1 MSKPANHALSFVAI
15 LLFASLSPL
24 AFVASAHPSIELS
37 LDKSHVVIQEGYSDN
52 VTLTIH
58 NNGTSIESYNVTLDL
73 INLPSVWN
81 VTSVNETVD
90 NVLPTFSADTSFI
103 VRLDAGAIPSDSG
116 SFDIIITEPDGD
128 VSSNIT
134 VYVSVEPSYATSV
147 SFNSMNGPLQQMSA
161 GTSMNYTVDVWND
174 GNIEDTILLDVDVEP
189 DLAAFWNGWS
199 NNTGGNNSGGNSTGN
214 NSGDNGSGNN
224 SGGNN
229 TGGNN
234 SGGGNGTGNNSGGN
248 NTGGNNSNNNSG
260 SSYPANILML
270 GNSYIY
276 TNNIDQLL
284 HDMLNVTGQHNNTES
299 LTGGGMR
306 LSQHWDNVNT
316 SGNSWNT
323 TLRENNEEWD
333 YVILHDQS
341 QIPGF
346 YRTSPDWIDS
356 KNAAVNLSEAIEDE
370 NSEAILMMTWGRRN
384 GDMNNPLIYGNF
396 TMMQDR
402 LEQGYIDFRD
412 NMTTP
417 SRDVWIAPVGL
428 AFKHIHDKINLTGVD
443 PTLSGS
449 TFFDLYTSD
458 GSHPSLSGSYLAACV
473 LFATMTGDSPVGS
486 NDTISLS
493 SSLKLELQQAA
504 AATVFNETS
513 HLNYPWQNSGSSIG
527 PTSQSNRAIPPGW
540 SVLFNNSQ
548 LTDVPASSHVQT
560 TIQVSIPSDATP
572 GFYGFNLYSASTKG
586 NVSSYSTMVIEVV
599 AENNISAVFL
609 DQDSDFIPGMTTQS
623 SIQVT
628 NLGNAELDV
637 DWNIEV
643 LSGPCNISLIST
655 SSNNFAPD
663 DVVDL
668 DIQVIVDSQSTSDDE
683 CISRLIGVA
692 SLGEQQYISP
702 NFDFTIG
709 IDEKVEFELTGPV
722 GSVTVTPGTPASYQL
737 RLNNTGSEQ
746 VEYFLDIGSTT
757 GLTTALSSSS
767 GVVVDA
773 GSVGVWNLTTDSD
786 AGMVGEYN
794 QIFSV
799 TYGDF
804 TEELTLVIEVD
815 EVPLVSLSGPLDGRI
830 SIIPGESSSIDLE
843 LSNIGTQ
850 DLNLSATVSGLPT
863 GAQVTFDP
871 TVAELVPGQSITIN
885 MTIALI
891 STSSSGVH
899 SITVN
904 YGSVNASASLNL
916 ELQIADSVG
925 LTVNSVTS
933 SISAGPLSSVDYTF
947 EVTNLGSSQ
956 DTYFIELGYDNS
968 NNASTW
974 YEIILST
981 TSVNLDPSSTEA
993 ISVSIRERSTGAP
1006 SNGVTV
1012 NIIVTSTNDETVSD
1026 YNTFNII
1033 PIQASAQLTI
1043 LEDYDGAKPGESVSG
1058 TVIVTNTGS
1067 GIDQFLLSTPGSN
1080 CGLSEIFTLD
1090 AGSSSQS
1097 FSWSCQVDNESTFG
1111 YESITFRVTS
1121 GARTTYVLEEVATY
1135 LVEPTWGDSGIVD
1148 LSFGTNYLS
1157 MSSSGGS
1164 STSFTIKNL
1173 ANAPVTGTLFILG
1186 NDDSIFDS
1194 SLTQINSNVS
1204 MNTFDLGSGESIVYE
1219 LVLNSRITE
1228 SASASIVI
1236 SASVEIDGSSYPAES
1251 NNLSV
1256 EIEGPELP
1264 PQGVDLL
1271 FGISLD
1277 KSQTIYT
1284 MFGGWVF
1291 AVLLLFL
1298 MNTLRKRRKAKST
1311 TSLESSDDIDEQDVK
1326 KQKPKKEKEVKAHT
1340 LGKNECRMSSDN
1352 KVTCPSCEARLGV
1365 PRGSV
1370 PPFKFTCP
1378 KCDTKIRVVESQKF

>member
-1 MSKPANHALSFVAI
+1 MSKSAVRALSFVAI

-24 AFVASAHPSIELS
+24 AFVGSAHPSIELS
-37 LDKSHVVIQEGYSDN
+37 LDKHHVVIQEGYSDN
-52 VTLTIH
+52 VTLTIN
-58 NNGTSIESYNVTLDL
+58 NNGSSIESYDIGLDL
-73 INLPSVWN
+73 ANLPSVWN

-103 VRLDAGAIPSDSG
+103 IRLDTGAMPSDTG
-116 SFDIIITEPDGD
+116 SFEIVVTEPDAGI
-128 VSSNIT
+128 SSSIT
-134 VYVSVEPSYATSV
+134 VYVTVEPSYATSI
-147 SFNSMNGPLQQMSA
+147 SFNSINGPLQQMGA
-161 GTSMNYTVDVWND
+161 GTSMNYTIDVSND

-189 DLAAFWNGWS
+189 DLAAFWSGWT
-199 NNTGGNNSGGNSTGN
+199 NNTGN
-214 NSGDNGSGNN
+214 NSSNNSGNN
-224 SGGNN
+224 SED
-229 TGGNN
+229 
-234 SGGGNGTGNNSGGN
+234 NGTGNNSGGN
-248 NTGGNNSNNNSG
+248 NTGGNNSSNNSG
-260 SSYPANILML
+260 TSYPANVLIF

-276 TNNIDQLL
+276 TNNVDNLL
-284 HDMLNVTGQHNNTES
+284 NDMLNVTGQHNNTDS
-299 LTGGGMR
+299 LTGGGMNF
-306 LSQHWDNVNT
+306 SQHWDNVNT

-333 YVILHDQS
+333 YVILQDQS

-346 YRTSPDWIDS
+346 YRTSPDWIGS
-356 KNAAVNLSEAIEDE
+356 KNAAINLAEAIEDE

-384 GDMNNPLIYGNF
+384 GDLNNPLLYGNF
-396 TMMQDR
+396 TLMQDR
-402 LEQGYIDFRD
+402 LEHGYIDFRD

-443 PTLSGS
+443 PTLSG

-458 GSHPSLSGSYLAACV
+458 GSHPSPSGSYLAACV
-473 LFATMTGDSPVGS
+473 LFATMTGESPVGS

-493 SSLKLELQQAA
+493 PSLKLELQQAA

-513 HLNYPWQNSGSSIG
+513 HLSYPWQNSASSIG

-540 SVLFNNSQ
+540 SVLFNDSQ
-548 LTDVPASSHVQT
+548 LADVPASSHVQT
-560 TIQVSIPSDATP
+560 TIQVSVPSDATP

-609 DQDSDFIPGMTTQS
+609 DQDANFIPGMTTQS
-623 SIQVT
+623 SIQIT

-637 DWNIEV
+637 DWTIEV
-643 LSGPCNISLIST
+643 LSGPCNISLISP
-655 SSNNFAPD
+655 SINNFAPD

-668 DIQVIVDSQSTSDDE
+668 DIQVIVDSNSNSVDE
-683 CISRLIGVA
+683 CISRLNGIA
-692 SLGEQQYISP
+692 SFGEQQYISP

-722 GSVTVTPGTPASYQL
+722 GSVEVTPGTPSSYEL

-746 VEYFLDIGSTT
+746 VEFFLDIGSTA
-757 GLTTALSSSS
+757 GLNTVLSSPS
-767 GVVVDA
+767 GVIVNA
-773 GSVGVWNLTTDSD
+773 GSVGIWNLTTDSD
-786 AGMVGEYN
+786 SGIVGPYN

-799 TYGDF
+799 TYGDV
-804 TEELTLVIEVD
+804 TEELTIVIEVA
-815 EVPLVSLSGPLDGRI
+815 EVPSVTLTGPLDGRI

-871 TVAELVPGQSITIN
+871 TVTELTTGQTITIN
-885 MTIALI
+885 MTVTLI
-891 STSSSGVH
+891 STASSGVH

-904 YGSVNASASLNL
+904 YGSLNASASLSL

-933 SISAGPLSSVDYTF
+933 SISAGPLSSVDYIF

-956 DTYFIELGYDNS
+956 DTFFIELGFDNS
-968 NNASTW
+968 NNASNW
-974 YEIILST
+974 YDIILST
-981 TSVNLDPSSTEA
+981 TSINLDSSSTQA
-993 ISVSIRERSTGAP
+993 ISVSLRERSIGAP
-1006 SNGVTV
+1006 SNGVPV
-1012 NIIVTSTNDETVSD
+1012 NLIVTSTNDETVFDS
-1026 YNTFNII
+1026 NTFNII

-1043 LEDYDGAKPGESVSG
+1043 LEDYDSAKPGESVSG
-1058 TVIVTNTGS
+1058 TVRVINSGS

-1097 FSWSCQVDNESTFG
+1097 FSWSCQVDNESVYG

-1121 GARTTYVLEEVATY
+1121 GARTNYVLEEVATY
-1135 LVEPTWGDSGIVD
+1135 LVEPNWGDSGIIE

-1164 STSFTIKNL
+1164 STSFTIKNM
-1173 ANAPVTGTLFILG
+1173 ANAPVSGTLFILG
-1186 NDDSIFDS
+1186 NDESMLEPT
-1194 SLTQINSNVS
+1194 LTQLNTNVS
-1204 MNTFDLGSGESIVYE
+1204 TNTFNLGSGESMIYE
-1219 LVLNSRITE
+1219 LLLNSRITE
-1228 SASASIVI
+1228 SGFASIVI
-1236 SASVEIDGSSYPAES
+1236 SANVEIDGTSYPAES
-1251 NNLSV
+1251 SNLSV

-1271 FGISLD
+1271 FGVSLD
-1277 KSQTIYT
+1277 KSQTIYS

-1291 AVLLLFL
+1291 SILLLLL
-1298 MNTLRKRRKAKST
+1298 MNSLRKRRKAKSKI
-1311 TSLESSDDIDEQDVK
+1311 SQQSSDDESDEQDVN
-1326 KQKPKKEKEVKAHT
+1326 KQKSKKEKVVKAHT
-1340 LGKNECRMSSDN
+1340 LGKNECRMTSDN
-1352 KVTCPSCEARLGV
+1352 KVICPSCEAKLGV

>member
-1 MSKPANHALSFVAI
+1 MSKPASHALSFVAV
-15 LLFASLSPL
+15 LLLASLSPL

-52 VTLTIH
+52 VTLTIN
-58 NNGTSIESYNVTLDL
+58 NNGSSIESYNISLDL
-73 INLPSVWN
+73 ANLPLVWN

-103 VRLDAGAIPSDSG
+103 IRLDTGAVPSDSG
-116 SFDIIITEPDGD
+116 SFDVIVTEPDAD
-128 VSSNIT
+128 VSSSIT

-189 DLAAFWNGWS
+189 DLAAFWSGWT
-199 NNTGGNNSGGNSTGN
+199 NN
-214 NSGDNGSGNN
+214 SGNN
-224 SGGNN
+224 SSNN
-229 TGGNN
+229 SGNN
-234 SGGGNGTGNNSGGN
+234 SVDNGTENNSGGN

-276 TNNIDQLL
+276 TNNVDELL

-306 LSQHWDNVNT
+306 LSQHWNNVHT
-316 SGNSWNT
+316 PGNSWNT
-323 TLRENNEEWD
+323 TLRENNEDWD
-333 YVILHDQS
+333 YVILQDQS

-346 YRTSPDWIDS
+346 YRTSPDWTDS
-356 KNAAVNLSEAIEDE
+356 KNAAVNLSAAIEDE
-370 NSEAILMMTWGRRN
+370 NSETILMMTWGRRN
-384 GDMNNPLIYGNF
+384 GDVNNPLLYGNF
-396 TMMQDR
+396 TLMQDR

-417 SRDVWIAPVGL
+417 TRDVWIAPVGL

-449 TFFDLYTSD
+449 TFFDLYNTD
-458 GSHPSLSGSYLAACV
+458 GSHPSVSGSYLAACV

-486 NDTISLS
+486 NDTVSLS
-493 SSLKLELQQAA
+493 ANLKLELQQAA

-513 HLNYPWQNSGSSIG
+513 HLTYPWQNSGSSIG

-540 SVLFNNSQ
+540 SVLFNDSQ
-548 LTDVPASSHVQT
+548 LADVAASTHAQT
-560 TIQVSIPSDATP
+560 TIQISVPSDAVP
-572 GFYGFNLYSASTKG
+572 GFYGFNLYSASAKG
-586 NVSSYSTMVIEVV
+586 NVSTYSTMVIEVV

-609 DQDSDFIPGMTTQS
+609 DQDSNFIPGMTTHTS
-623 SIQVT
+623 VQVT

-637 DWNIEV
+637 DWTLEV

-663 DVVDL
+663 DVIDL
-668 DIQVIVDSQSTSDDE
+668 DIQVIVDSNSSSADE
-683 CISRLIGVA
+683 CISRLNGIA
-692 SLGEQQYISP
+692 SFGDQQYVSP

-709 IDEKVEFELTGPV
+709 IDEKVEFEITGPV
-722 GSVTVTPGTPASYQL
+722 GSVKVTPGMPTAYEL
-737 RLNNTGSEQ
+737 RLNNTGSEE
-746 VEYFLDIGSTT
+746 VEFFLDIGSTS
-757 GLTTALSSSS
+757 GLTTALTSPS
-767 GVVVDA
+767 GVVIGA
-773 GSVGVWNLTTDSD
+773 GSVGTWNLTTNADS
-786 AGMVGEYN
+786 GMVGDYN

-799 TYGDF
+799 TYGSITD
-804 TEELTLVIEVD
+804 ELTIVIEVN
-815 EVPLVSLSGPLDGRI
+815 EVPSVSLTGPLDGRI
-830 SIIPGESSSIDLE
+830 SIIPGESSSVELE
-843 LSNIGTQ
+843 LTNIGTQ

-863 GAQVTFDP
+863 GAQVSFDP
-871 TVAELVPGQSITIN
+871 ISTELIPGQSTTIN
-885 MTIALI
+885 MTVSLI

-899 SITVN
+899 TLTVN
-904 YGSVNASASLNL
+904 YGSVNASASISL

-947 EVTNLGSSQ
+947 EITNLGSSQ
-956 DTYFIELGYDNS
+956 DTFFIELGYDNS
-968 NNASTW
+968 NNASNW
-974 YEIILST
+974 YDIILST
-981 TSVNLDPSSTEA
+981 TSVNLEPSNTLA
-993 ISVSIRERSTGAP
+993 ITVSIRERSIGAP
-1006 SNGVTV
+1006 ANGVP
-1012 NIIVTSTNDETVSD
+1012 VTIQVSSTNDETVSD
-1026 YNTFNII
+1026 FNTFNII

-1067 GIDQFLLSTPGSN
+1067 GIDQFLLSTPGSS

-1090 AGSSSQS
+1090 AGASSQS
-1097 FSWSCQVDNESTFG
+1097 FSWSCQVDNESTYG

-1121 GARTTYVLEEVATY
+1121 GARTTYVHEEVATY
-1135 LVEPTWGDSGIVD
+1135 LVEPSWGSSGIVD
-1148 LSFGTNYLS
+1148 LAFGTEYLS

-1164 STSFTIKNL
+1164 STTFTITNL
-1173 ANAPVTGTLFILG
+1173 ANAPVTGTMTIFG
-1186 NDDSIFDS
+1186 DDKSMFDT
-1194 SLTQINSNVS
+1194 SLTPINSNIS
-1204 MNTFDLGSGESIVYE
+1204 TDTFNLGSGESMVYE
-1219 LVLNSRITE
+1219 LLLNSRITE
-1228 SASASIVI
+1228 SGFASIVI
-1236 SASVEIDGSSYPAES
+1236 LANVEIDGSSYPAES

-1271 FGISLD
+1271 FGVSLD
-1277 KSQTIYT
+1277 KSQTVYT
-1284 MFGGWVF
+1284 MFGGWIF
-1291 AVLLLFL
+1291 SILLIFL
-1298 MNTLRKRRKAKST
+1298 MVTLRRRRKAK
-1311 TSLESSDDIDEQDVK
+1311 TSNSINDDEIDEQDVK
-1326 KQKPKKEKEVKAHT
+1326 QQKPKKEKEVKAHT
-1340 LGKNECRMSSDN
+1340 LGKNECRMTSDN
-1352 KVTCPSCEARLGV
+1352 KVICPSCEAKLGV

-1378 KCDTKIRVVESQKF
+1378 KCDSKIRVVESQKF

>member
-1 MSKPANHALSFVAI
+1 MSKPASRALSFVAI

-58 NNGTSIESYNVTLDL
+58 NNGSSIESYNITLDL
-73 INLPSVWN
+73 TNLPSVWN
-81 VTSVNETVD
+81 ITSVNETVD
-90 NVLPTFSADTSFI
+90 NVLPTFSADTSLI
-103 VRLDAGAIPSDSG
+103 IRLDTGAVPSDSG
-116 SFDIIITEPDGD
+116 SFDIVVTEPDAD
-128 VSSNIT
+128 VSSSIT

-147 SFNSMNGPLQQMSA
+147 SFNSMNGPLQQMGA

-189 DLAAFWNGWS
+189 DLAAFWSGWT
-199 NNTGGNNSGGNSTGN
+199 NNTGN
-214 NSGDNGSGNN
+214 NSSNNSGNN
-224 SGGNN
+224 SEDNN
-229 TGGNN
+229 
-234 SGGGNGTGNNSGGN
+234 TGNNSGGN

-276 TNNIDQLL
+276 TNNVDELL
-284 HDMLNVTGQHNNTES
+284 HDMLNVTGQHNNTDS

-306 LSQHWDNVNT
+306 LSQHWDNVNS

-323 TLRENNEEWD
+323 TLRENNEEWN
-333 YVILHDQS
+333 YVILQDQS

-356 KNAAVNLSEAIEDE
+356 KNAAVNLAEAIEDE
-370 NSEAILMMTWGRRN
+370 NSEAVLMMTWGRRN
-384 GDMNNPLIYGNF
+384 GDANNPLLYGNF
-396 TMMQDR
+396 TLMQDR

-493 SSLKLELQQAA
+493 ANLKLELQQAA

-513 HLNYPWQNSGSSIG
+513 NINYPWQNSGSSIG
-527 PTSQSNRAIPPGW
+527 PTSQSNRVIPPGW
-540 SVLFNNSQ
+540 SVLFNDSQ
-548 LTDVPASSHVQT
+548 LADVPASSHVQT
-560 TIQVSIPSDATP
+560 TIQISVPSDASP
-572 GFYGFNLYSASTKG
+572 GFYGYNLYSASTKG
-586 NVSSYSTMVIEVV
+586 NVSTYSTMVIEVV

-609 DQDSDFIPGMTTQS
+609 DQDSNFIPGMTTQS
-623 SIQVT
+623 SVQVT
-628 NLGNAELDV
+628 NLGNAELDI
-637 DWNIEV
+637 DWTIEV
-643 LSGPCNISLIST
+643 LSGPCNVSLIST
-655 SSNNFAPD
+655 STNNFAPG

-668 DIQVIVDSQSTSDDE
+668 DIQVIVDSNSSSVDE
-683 CISRLIGVA
+683 CISRLNGVA
-692 SLGEQQYISP
+692 SFGEQHYISP

-722 GSVTVTPGTPASYQL
+722 GSVKVTPGTPNSYEL
-737 RLNNTGSEQ
+737 RLNNTGSEE
-746 VEYFLDIGSTT
+746 VEFFLDIGSTA
-757 GLTTALSSSS
+757 GLTTTLTSSS
-767 GVVVDA
+767 GVVISA
-773 GSVGVWNLTTDSD
+773 GSVGTWNLTTNADS
-786 AGMVGEYN
+786 GMVGDYN

-799 TYGDF
+799 TYGSITD
-804 TEELTLVIEVD
+804 ELTIVIEVD
-815 EVPLVSLSGPLDGRI
+815 EVPSVSLNGPLDGRI
-830 SIIPGESSSIDLE
+830 SIIPGETTSIDLE

-850 DLNLSATVSGLPT
+850 DLNLSATISGLPI

-871 TVAELVPGQSITIN
+871 TSVEIAPGQSITIN
-885 MTIALI
+885 MTVSLI

-899 SITVN
+899 SILVN
-904 YGSVNASASLNL
+904 YSSVNASASLSL

-925 LTVNSVTS
+925 LTVNSVTN
-933 SISAGPLSSVDYTF
+933 SISAGPLSSVDYGF
-947 EVTNLGSSQ
+947 EITNLGSSQ
-956 DTYFIELGYDNS
+956 DTFFIELGFDDS

-974 YEIILST
+974 YDIILST
-981 TSVNLDPSSTEA
+981 TSVNLDPSYTQA
-993 ISVSIRERSTGAP
+993 ISVSLRERMIGAP
-1006 SNGVTV
+1006 TNGVPVTITV
-1012 NIIVTSTNDETVSD
+1012 SSTNDESVSD

-1033 PIQASAQLTI
+1033 PIQASAKLTI

-1090 AGSSSQS
+1090 AGTSSQS
-1097 FSWSCQVDNESTFG
+1097 FSWSCQVDNDSTYGF
-1111 YESITFRVTS
+1111 ESITFRVTS

-1135 LVEPTWGDSGIVD
+1135 LVEPTWGSSGIVD
-1148 LSFGTNYLS
+1148 LTFGTDYLS

-1164 STSFTIKNL
+1164 STTFTIKNL

-1186 NDDSIFDS
+1186 TDESMFDT
-1194 SLTQINSNVS
+1194 SLTQANSNISVS
-1204 MNTFDLGSGESIVYE
+1204 TFNLGSGESMVCE
-1219 LVLNSRITE
+1219 LLLNSRITE
-1228 SASASIVI
+1228 SGFASIVI
-1236 SASVEIDGSSYPAES
+1236 TANVEIDGTYYPEES

-1277 KSQTIYT
+1277 KSQTVYT
-1284 MFGGWVF
+1284 MFGGWLF
-1291 AVLLLFL
+1291 SILLVTL
-1298 MNTLRKRRKAKST
+1298 MISLRRRRKAK
-1311 TSLESSDDIDEQDVK
+1311 LGISSDENEIDEQDVK
-1326 KQKPKKEKEVKAHT
+1326 QQKPKKEKEVKAHT
-1340 LGKNECRMSSDN
+1340 LGKNECRMTADN
-1352 KVTCPSCEARLGV
+1352 KVICPSCEAKLGV

>member
-1 MSKPANHALSFVAI
+1 MARLGLMSKPAGRALSFVAI
-15 LLFASLSPL
+15 LLLASLSPL
-24 AFVASAHPSIELS
+24 AFVTSAHPSIQLT

-52 VTLTIH
+52 ITLTIH
-58 NNGTSIESYNVTLDL
+58 NNGSSIESYNITLDL
-73 INLPSVWN
+73 TGLPSVWN
-81 VTSVNETVD
+81 VTSVNESVE

-103 VRLDAGAIPSDSG
+103 VRLDSGATPNDSG
-116 SFDIIITEPDGD
+116 SFEIIVTEPDAG

-134 VYVSVEPSYATSV
+134 VYVSVEPSYATSI
-147 SFNSMNGPLQQMSA
+147 SFTSMNGALQQMGA
-161 GTSMNYTVDVWND
+161 GTSMNYTIDVHND
-174 GNIEDTILLDVDVEP
+174 GNLEDTILLDVDVEP
-189 DLAAFWNGWS
+189 DLAAFWNGWT
-199 NNTGGNNSGGNSTGN
+199 NNTGNNSGGNETGN
-214 NSGDNGSGNN
+214 NT
-224 SGGNN
+224 GGNN
-229 TGGNN
+229 TGGN
-234 SGGGNGTGNNSGGN
+234 GTGN

-260 SSYPANILML
+260 SAYPTNLLMI

-276 TNNIDQLL
+276 TNNVDVLL
-284 HDMLNVTGQHNNTES
+284 HEILNVTGQHNNTET

-316 SGNSWNT
+316 SGNLWNT

-333 YVILHDQS
+333 YVILQDQS

-346 YRTSPDWIDS
+346 YRTSPDWVAS

-384 GDMNNPLIYGNF
+384 GDMSNPLIYGNF
-396 TMMQDR
+396 TMMQER
-402 LEQGYIDFRD
+402 LEHGYIDYRD
-412 NMTTP
+412 NMSTP

-428 AFKHIHDKINLTGVD
+428 AFKHLHDKVNLTGID
-443 PTLSGS
+443 PTLSGN
-449 TFFDLYTSD
+449 TFFDLYTTD
-458 GSHPSLSGSYLAACV
+458 GSHPSISGSYLAACV
-473 LFATMTGDSPVGS
+473 LFATMTGNSPVGS
-486 NDTISLS
+486 NDTVSIS

-513 HLNYPWQNSGSSIG
+513 HLTYPWQNSASSIN

-540 SVLFNNSQ
+540 SVLFNNPQ
-548 LTDVPASSHVQT
+548 LTDVPASSQAQT
-560 TIQVSIPSDATP
+560 TIQVSVPADATP

-586 NVSSYSTMVIEVV
+586 NVSTYSTMVIEVV

-609 DQDSDFIPGMTTQS
+609 DQDADFIPGMTTQS

-637 DWNIEV
+637 DWTVEV
-643 LSGPCNISLIST
+643 LSGPCNVSLIST

-668 DIQVIVDSQSTSDDE
+668 DIQVIVDSESTSADE
-683 CISRLIGVA
+683 CVSRLNGIA
-692 SLGEQQYISP
+692 SFGEQQYISP

-709 IDEKVEFELTGPV
+709 VDEKVEFELTGPV
-722 GSVTVTPGTPASYQL
+722 GSVQVTPGTPVAYEI

-746 VEYFLDIGSTT
+746 VEFFLDIGSTG
-757 GLTTALSSSS
+757 GLSTTLTSSS
-767 GVVVDA
+767 GVVVSS
-773 GSVGVWNLTTDSD
+773 GSVGIWSLTTDSD
-786 AGMVGEYN
+786 SGTVGEYN

-799 TYGDF
+799 TYANV
-804 TEELTLVIEVD
+804 TNQLTLVVEVQ
-815 EVPLVSLSGPLDGRI
+815 EVPSVTLSGPLDGRI
-830 SIIPGESSSIDLE
+830 SIIPGESTSVDLE
-843 LSNIGTQ
+843 LSNTGTQ

-871 TVAELVPGQSITIN
+871 TTTELKTGQSVTINMSVSLVSTSGSGVHPITIN
-885 MTIALI
+885 
-891 STSSSGVH
+891 
-899 SITVN
+899 
-904 YGSVNASASLNL
+904 YGSANTSASLNL

-933 SISAGPLSSVDYTF
+933 SISAGPLSSVDYIF

-956 DTYFIELGYDNS
+956 DTFLVELGYDNS

-974 YEIILST
+974 YDIVLST
-981 TSVNLDPSSTEA
+981 TSVNLDPSSTQA
-993 ISVSIRERSTGAP
+993 LTVSLRERSVGAP
-1006 SNGVTV
+1006 SNGVSVTV
-1012 NIIVTSTNDETVSD
+1012 MVTSTNDETVSD

-1033 PIQASAQLTI
+1033 PIQVSAEIKI
-1043 LEDYDGAKPGESVSG
+1043 LEDYDGAKPGENVSG

-1080 CGLSEIFTLD
+1080 CGLSKIFNLD
-1090 AGSSSQS
+1090 AGSSSQP
-1097 FSWSCQVDNESTFG
+1097 FSWSCQIDDESTYG

-1121 GARTTYVLEEVATY
+1121 GARTTYSLEEVATY
-1135 LVEPTWGDSGIVD
+1135 LVEPTWGSSGIID
-1148 LSFGTNYLS
+1148 LSFGTNSLT

-1186 NDDSIFDS
+1186 NDKSMLDT
-1194 SLTQINSNVS
+1194 SLTQINSNTS
-1204 MNTFDLGSGESIVYE
+1204 TNSFSLGSGESMVYE
-1219 LVLNSRITE
+1219 LLLNSRITE
-1228 SASASIVI
+1228 SGFASIVI
-1236 SASVEIDGSSYPAES
+1236 SADVKIDGSSYPAES
-1251 NNLSV
+1251 GNLSV

-1264 PQGVDLL
+1264 PQGIDLL
-1271 FGISLD
+1271 FGVSLD
-1277 KSQTIYT
+1277 KSQTTYA
-1284 MFGGWVF
+1284 MFGGWAF
-1291 AVLLLFL
+1291 SILLLLL
-1298 MNTLRKRRKAKST
+1298 MNTLRKRRKAKPDDFS
-1311 TSLESSDDIDEQDVK
+1311 ESSGDEISEQDVK

-1378 KCDTKIRVVESQKF
+1378 KCNTKIRVVESQKF